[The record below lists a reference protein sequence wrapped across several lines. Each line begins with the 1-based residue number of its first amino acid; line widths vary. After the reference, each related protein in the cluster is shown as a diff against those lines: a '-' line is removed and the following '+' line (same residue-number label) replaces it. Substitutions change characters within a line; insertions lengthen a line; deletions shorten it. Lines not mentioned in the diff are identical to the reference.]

1 MGYADVAGFR
11 LGTSRAVRWINPYT
25 GELSEL
31 ILHPLLV
38 MDNTLYQYMEMGY
51 EESQAC
57 CERLLGEAYRHGGDA
72 CLLWHNSSVAEGP
85 YPAAPVDWIRKLYAD
100 LCRELKSWQNK

>member
-1 MGYADVAGFR
+1 
-11 LGTSRAVRWINPYT
+11 
-25 GELSEL
+25 
-31 ILHPLLV
+31 

-51 EESQAC
+51 EEAKAC
-57 CERLLGEAYRHGGDA
+57 CERLLATAYRHGGDA

-85 YPAAPVDWIRKLYAD
+85 YPAAPVDWIRKLYVD